1 MLIKSGAS
9 GYLYEGVATVDING
23 DIEMAVTMNWGALG
37 LGSVVAFLIGW
48 FLFGLLGAIILAVI
62 VLILMGILVIR

>member
-1 MLIKSGAS
+1 
-9 GYLYEGVATVDING
+9 
-23 DIEMAVTMNWGALG
+23 MAVTMNWGALG

-48 FLFGLLGAIILAVI
+48 FLFGLIGAIILAVI